1 MIHPRSGRFYGAFMG
16 GAPLPYGGLTE
27 IAPTLGSQAVV
38 NVPMSD
44 PASPAMYGGPLDKSS
59 VRKGWLI
66 YIGVMLAFYV
76 LIKVFGDSSP
86 SPAQAPPPSPVPS
99 SHTAQAAH

>member
-1 MIHPRSGRFYGAFMG
+1 
-16 GAPLPYGGLTE
+16 
-27 IAPTLGSQAVV
+27 
-38 NVPMSD
+38 
-44 PASPAMYGGPLDKSS
+44 MYGGPLDRSS

-76 LIKVFGDSSP
+76 LIKLFGDASP
-86 SPAQAPPPSPVPS
+86 SSSSQAPEPSPVPS